1 MIETSANTKPLN
13 LELLTPLGPQTTCNS
28 FLRLFSVS
36 FVFDINYEKL
46 QLKFFTTYCQFPGK
60 FRDTDVP
67 LVLNSN
73 FS

>member
-13 LELLTPLGPQTTCNS
+13 LELLTLLGPQTPCNS
-28 FLRLFSVS
+28 FLKLFSGS

-46 QLKFFTTYCQFPGK
+46 QLKFFTTYCQLPGK

-67 LVLNSN
+67 LVLNGN

>member
-1 MIETSANTKPLN
+1 M
-13 LELLTPLGPQTTCNS
+13 LTLLGPQSPCNS
-28 FLRLFSVS
+28 FLRFFSGS

-46 QLKFFTTYCQFPGK
+46 WLKFFHTCCLFPGK

-67 LVLNSN
+67 LVRNGN